1 MKIKEET
8 FKQWIKKHDPKMKWN
23 WNDPVELK
31 SQFIRVIRDSGD
43 IDLDGIFHMMF
54 ANTSS
59 GLTFEQTERFNIY
72 EY

>member
-8 FKQWIKKHDPKMKWN
+8 FKQWVEKHDLEMKWN
-23 WNDPVELK
+23 WNDPIELK

-54 ANTSS
+54 ANTIS
-59 GLTFEQTERFNIY
+59 GLTLEQTERFIMD